1 MMTIEEI
8 MTSDPIT
15 LDKNATIDQAAEMMA
30 THRIRHIP
38 VVDKGNRLIGLLTQR
53 DLLAASSGANP
64 PVKVS
69 ALMKKKI
76 VSVNENTELRSAAIE
91 MQRARIG
98 CLPVLRDEKLIGII
112 TDSDYVGLAINLLE
126 QFESM
131 DPQEL
136 DEDLDDF
143 GDESIY
149 VEDANDL

>member
-8 MTSDPIT
+8 MTFDPIT
-15 LDKNATIDQAAEMMA
+15 LDMNATIDQVAEIMA

-38 VVDKGNRLIGLLTQR
+38 VVDKSNKLIGLLTQR
-53 DLLAASSGANP
+53 DLLAASSSANR
-64 PVKVS
+64 PVAVADFMRKKVT
-69 ALMKKKI
+69 
-76 VSVNENTELRSAAIE
+76 SVDENTELRSAAIE
-91 MQRARIG
+91 MQKAKIG

-149 VEDANDL
+149 VEDDNDI